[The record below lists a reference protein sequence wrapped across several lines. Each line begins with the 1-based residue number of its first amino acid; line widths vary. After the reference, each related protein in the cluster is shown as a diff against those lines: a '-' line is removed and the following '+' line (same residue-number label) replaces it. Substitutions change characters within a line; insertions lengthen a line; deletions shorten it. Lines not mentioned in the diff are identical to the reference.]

1 MSIWQILL
9 IVLASILF
17 GPALVGVVL
26 YVVIILGYLLVLLAA
41 FVVVFIGELLE
52 DFRQRRKGDN
62 NGNPT

>member
-26 YVVIILGYLLVLLAA
+26 YVVIILGYLLVLLVA
-41 FVVVFIGELLE
+41 FVVVFVGEVLE
-52 DFRQRRKGDN
+52 YLRHCMKGDN
-62 NGNPT
+62 NGNSN